1 MSLAGVVAALGLA
14 LVVRGVALTWR
25 PGGWILAGLF
35 IAVPAVFV
43 AYAAFREK
51 R

>member
-1 MSLAGVVAALGLA
+1 MSIAGVVAALGLV
-14 LVVRGVALTWR
+14 LIVRGVALAWR

-43 AYAAFREK
+43 AYDAIREK